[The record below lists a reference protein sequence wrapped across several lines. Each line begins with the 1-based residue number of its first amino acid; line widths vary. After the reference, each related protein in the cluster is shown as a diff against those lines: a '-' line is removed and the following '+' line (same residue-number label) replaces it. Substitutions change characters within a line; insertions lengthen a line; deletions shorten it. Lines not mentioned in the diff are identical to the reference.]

1 MEYKVIIDS
10 FEGPLDLL
18 LHLVKKSNID
28 ICDINFIFNGIEV
41 AEFLDETVAINFWGW
56 FLFWLLVPTSST
68 IVERSK

>member
-1 MEYKVIIDS
+1 MFKI
-10 FEGPLDLL
+10 FKTLL
-18 LHLVKKSNID
+18 LVIWIID
-28 ICDINFIFNGIEV
+28 ICDINFVFNGVEV

>member
-1 MEYKVIIDS
+1 MFKI
-10 FEGPLDLL
+10 FKTLL
-18 LHLVKKSNID
+18 LVIWIID

>member
-1 MEYKVIIDS
+1 MFKI
-10 FEGPLDLL
+10 FKTLL
-18 LHLVKKSNID
+18 LVIWIID
-28 ICDINFIFNGIEV
+28 ICDINFMFNGVEV

>member
-1 MEYKVIIDS
+1 MFKI
-10 FEGPLDLL
+10 FKTLL
-18 LHLVKKSNID
+18 LVIWIID
-28 ICDINFIFNGIEV
+28 ICDINFIFNGVEV

>member
-1 MEYKVIIDS
+1 MFKI
-10 FEGPLDLL
+10 FKTLL
-18 LHLVKKSNID
+18 LVIWIID
-28 ICDINFIFNGIEV
+28 ICDINFIFNGVAV